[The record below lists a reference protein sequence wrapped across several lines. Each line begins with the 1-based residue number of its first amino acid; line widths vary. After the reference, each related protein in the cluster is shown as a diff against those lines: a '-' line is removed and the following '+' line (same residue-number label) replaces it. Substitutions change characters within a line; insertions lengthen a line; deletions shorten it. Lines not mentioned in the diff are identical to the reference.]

1 MKLRVGVSGGRG
13 GGGEC
18 CVGGSPLADCAGC
31 SEDADLDL
39 RAGGHGGDVE

>member
-1 MKLRVGVSGGRG
+1 MKLRVGVSGGR